1 MALLYLLYLTLLQL
15 IYGPKRDPNSTLPVP
30 PRALTGNGA
39 WPVLGH
45 TILFHKYGPDT
56 AFLFPPEWREWR
68 CLPWSRQL
76 GDTYCIFVW
85 GQWNIVA
92 KGRENVE
99 KVILRGDLTEGWPYL
114 SPPVTLLG
122 KTCPAILDED
132 EATCL
137 RDMISGPLSYTSVVK
152 QAPEFAK
159 LAQKC
164 IQEILEGHFNKGE
177 KTTIKLGQYKDCD
190 ATRPDED
197 LMNTSDSN
205 SSDSEDK
212 THKIR
217 LNALRSYTLDLM
229 HGPVLNLDRDNR
241 DAASTS
247 ASQQRRLSHSTVT
260 DDMEKTVRFQ
270 NNNNHEKDQ
279 EERPELPRQELL
291 LLWMDRLKDGF
302 CDIKFTYGPRWMQIW
317 RLNPYGRALNARRK
331 LESVLTAHIE
341 ECEKH
346 IPVHHEKGR
355 ATRDPLTSALPLW
368 RITEK
373 YFTRNEHPVMGFK
386 KSKIA
391 DSNRNRTRSEND
403 IVPEMQEMDFD
414 AKKIV
419 SNPRHRAQSEPDFVN
434 AQEVWLTPNIKRNTV
449 HSILDQILHSADY
462 EGRGIT
468 TVATT
473 EVTLLLWMMMDA
485 GQAWTAMA
493 LHLLSKHEEACH
505 EVQAEIDRLEHK
517 YKDRLFTPFVLAKM
531 EKLDN
536 LIFEAMRFCP
546 AFMGGLKTVNET
558 VELDGIQVPK
568 HSTVFLAN
576 SHDEESFTI
585 HYDPPKKPEELG
597 MFYPS
602 VDLYGFLPLQGLEI
616 PIMVL
621 QTKIFLIVLLQ
632 NHTPFWPGKRHNFVR
647 RMTKKLSKSIRHIR
661 PEVSFG
667 TTQRSRSL
675 DDLSEM
681 ERGAASVS
689 APVTPTR
696 SPQRLDEEP
705 PSTLRSERHLE
716 IRHEERLFTRV
727 PFPEPRRPIQIR
739 PRPDGVLFP
748 ASPDANLSKPKLASR
763 CKTR

>member
-1 MALLYLLYLTLLQL
+1 M
-15 IYGPKRDPNSTLPVP
+15 
-30 PRALTGNGA
+30 
-39 WPVLGH
+39 
-45 TILFHKYGPDT
+45 
-56 AFLFPPEWREWR
+56 
-68 CLPWSRQL
+68 

-85 GQWNIVA
+85 GQWNIIA

-99 KVILRGDLTEGWPYL
+99 KVILQGDLTEGWPYL
-114 SPPVTLLG
+114 SPPVALLG

-137 RDMISGPLSYTSVVK
+137 RDMISGPLSYAAVVK

-177 KTTIKLGQYKDCD
+177 KATVKLGQYQEGLGDVTKL
-190 ATRPDED
+190 DED
-197 LMNTSDSN
+197 PMNTSDSN

-212 THKIR
+212 IHKIR

-247 ASQQRRLSHSTVT
+247 ASQQRRLSHSTAT
-260 DDMEKTVRFQ
+260 DDVEKTVRFQ
-270 NNNNHEKDQ
+270 DADTTTHNHDRDS
-279 EERPELPRQELL
+279 ERPELPSQEML

-302 CDIKFTYGPRWMQIW
+302 CDIKFTYGPQWMQIW

-331 LESVLTAHIE
+331 LESVLTAHIQ

-355 ATRDPLTSALPLW
+355 VTRDPLTSALPLW

-373 YFTRNEHPVMGFK
+373 YFIRSEHPVMGSR

-391 DSNRNRTRSEND
+391 DSNRHRTMSEND

-414 AKKIV
+414 AKKMV

-434 AQEVWLTPNIKRNTV
+434 AASSWLTPNIKKKDV
-449 HSILDQILHSADY
+449 HSILEQILHSADY

-473 EVTLLLWMMMDA
+473 EITLLLWMMMDA
-485 GQAWTAMA
+485 GQAWTSMA

-505 EVQAEIDRLEHK
+505 EVQAEIDRLENK

-546 AFMGGLKTVNET
+546 AFMGGLKTVNQT
-558 VELDGIQVPK
+558 IELDGIQVPK

-576 SHDEESFTI
+576 SHDEDSFTI

-597 MFYPS
+597 IYYPS
-602 VDLYGFLPLQGLEI
+602 VDLYGFLPLQGLEV

-621 QTKIFLIVLLQ
+621 QTKIFLIVVLQ

-647 RMTKKLSKSIRHIR
+647 RMTEKLSKSIRQIR
-661 PEVSFG
+661 PEVSFS

-681 ERGAASVS
+681 ERGTSTVPASVS
-689 APVTPTR
+689 VAPVTPPR
-696 SPQRLDEEP
+696 SPPRLDDAP
-705 PSTLRSERHLE
+705 PSTLRSEKHLE
-716 IRHEERLFTRV
+716 IRQEERLFTQV

-739 PRPDGVLFP
+739 ARLDGVLFP
-748 ASPDANLSKPKLASR
+748 ASPDLNLSKPKLGSR